1 MTERQLDLIEV
12 IGGAGARLS
21 THLDWRE
28 PADLVDDEPG
38 LASRASTVS
47 EAEMLVYLA
56 EEHHHLKGRPWALG
70 RSHADYLLSRG
81 VDSTSR
87 VLDFGCGAGRV
98 GVHLIPHLKTG
109 NYVGTDHCLGSL
121 KAFAAYEIPLYGL
134 DRKQPVLLWAG
145 VETLRYVQPGFT
157 HVLDLFVSMHM
168 NRDQRREHFANVVRL
183 LVEGGRMISLA
194 SGSEVAEDAREAGMT
209 VAHKE
214 TREIPLLWPLQ
225 SKKRRDVWVEWQV
238 GGG

>member
-1 MTERQLDLIEV
+1 MTEGKLDLIEV

-28 PADLVDDEPG
+28 PADLGDDEPG

-47 EAEMLVYLA
+47 EPEMLSYLA
-56 EEHHHLKGRPWALG
+56 EEHHHLDGRPWALG

-98 GVHLIPHLKTG
+98 GVHLIPYLKTG
-109 NYVGTDHCLGSL
+109 NYVGTDHCLGLL
-121 KAFAAYEIPLYGL
+121 KAFAAYEIPLHGL

-145 VETLRYVQPGFT
+145 VESLRYVQPGFT
-157 HVLDLFVSMHM
+157 HVLDLFVSMYM
-168 NRDQRREHFANVVRL
+168 ARDQRRELFDNVVRL
-183 LVEGGRMISLA
+183 LGKEGMIAGGWSGR
-194 SGSEVAEDAREAGMT
+194 
-209 VAHKE
+209 
-214 TREIPLLWPLQ
+214 
-225 SKKRRDVWVEWQV
+225 
-238 GGG
+238 